1 MTVCSL
7 TFSKM
12 SSHMGFNALK
22 TALLLLIAEF
32 IILYAF
38 RKLGYV
44 SDCLGI
50 DLLENKPI
58 TRNCKIIIRR
68 LLVSVRVQ

>member
-1 MTVCSL
+1 
-7 TFSKM
+7 M

-22 TALLLLIAEF
+22 TALLLIAEF

-44 SDCLGI
+44 SDCLDI

>member
-7 TFSKM
+7 TLSKM

-22 TALLLLIAEF
+22 TALSLTAKF
-32 IILYAF
+32 IIIVFF
-38 RKLGYV
+38 RKIGYV
-44 SDCLGI
+44 SNRLGI

-58 TRNCKIIIRR
+58 TRNCIKIIRHP
-68 LLVSVRVQ
+68 LVSKRVQ

>member
-7 TFSKM
+7 TLSKM

-22 TALLLLIAEF
+22 TALSLIAEF
-32 IILYAF
+32 IILYFF

-58 TRNCKIIIRR
+58 TRNCIKIIRR
-68 LLVSVRVQ
+68 PLVSIRVQ